1 MQVPQTREGQA
12 LTHCIRLRD
21 QLTQDGIYRS
31 LEELT
36 WRIAPEPFWLTR
48 EEYTFIKE
56 LGNHLLTFYSSLNKL
71 YFESLKERQPP
82 WISRYL
88 DQGKPDPVIT
98 HGQMNRFKQHLPGII
113 RPDLIPT
120 DQGFIA
126 TELDS
131 VPGGIGLTGNLSA
144 RYSELGYPVAAG
156 SEGMVNGF
164 AQMIRDISALPGNS
178 CLAIIVSDE
187 SGSYRPEMHWLGKRL
202 NDVALCT
209 TVIEPDD
216 IRFTEGGLHVSFD
229 ERTVPVDV
237 VYRFF
242 ELFDLKNIP
251 KFEHVFDSAKKK
263 KVMITPPLKAYLE
276 EKMAFAL
283 FHHPAL
289 EPFWKDELDSEAFP
303 LLKKLIP
310 PTWILDPQPVPSH
323 AVIPDLFIQGRPLM
337 NWQELAGIT
346 QKERQL
352 VIKPSGFSELAWG
365 SRGVVVGH
373 DLPQQEW
380 SATLDRA
387 LTSFPTQ
394 PYIIQRFFKGRK
406 YSIFYYD
413 DSTKDLK
420 PMTGRVR
427 LSPYYFVYQGKAEL
441 GGILAT
447 LCPLDKKLLH
457 GMADAVMVPCAVK
470 NQN

>member
-1 MQVPQTREGQA
+1 MPVPQTKEGDA
-12 LTHCIRLRD
+12 LTHCIRLRER
-21 QLTQDGIYRS
+21 LTQDGIYHS
-31 LEELT
+31 LEELS

-48 EEYTFIKE
+48 EEYAFIKE

-71 YFESLKERQPP
+71 YFESLKGRQPL
-82 WISRYL
+82 WVSHYL

-98 HGQMNRFKQHLPGII
+98 YGRMNRFKKHLPGVI

-131 VPGGIGLTGNLSA
+131 IPGGIGLTGNLSA
-144 RYSELGYPVAAG
+144 RYAELGYRVIAG
-156 SEGMVNGF
+156 PNGMVQGF
-164 AQMIRDISALPGNS
+164 AQMILDTTGRSTLSG
-178 CLAIIVSDE
+178 LAIIVSDE
-187 SGSYRPEMHWLGKRL
+187 SGSYRPEMRWLSERL
-202 NDVALCT
+202 NDIDLPTA
-209 TVIEPDD
+209 VIKPDD
-216 IRFTEGGLHVSFD
+216 ILFTEEGLRFPFKGKAI
-229 ERTVPVDV
+229 PVDV

-242 ELFDLKNIP
+242 ELFDLDNIL
-251 KFEHVFDSAKKK
+251 KFERVFDSAKKK

-283 FHHPAL
+283 FHHPGL
-289 EPFWKDELDSEAFP
+289 EPFWTDELGTEAYSF
-303 LLKKLIP
+303 LKKLIP
-310 PTWILDPQPVPSH
+310 HTWILDPQPVPSH
-323 AVIPDLFIQGRPLM
+323 AVIPDFFIHGRPLM
-337 NWQELAGIT
+337 NWQELAEIT

-380 SATLDRA
+380 SDALDRS
-387 LTSFPTQ
+387 LTSFSRGPHV
-394 PYIIQRFFKGRK
+394 IQTFYKGKK
-406 YSIFYYD
+406 YSSSYYD

-420 PMTGRVR
+420 PMTSRVR
-427 LSPYYFVYQGKAEL
+427 LSPYYFVHKGKAEL

-470 NQN
+470 